1 MPSGGKLESK
11 VQCLSSQESLCE
23 CRAKE
28 QERRAHLGSEGIY
41 RRREAEEQESL
52 QLVLWSLA
60 TISVTFPTS

>member
-23 CRAKE
+23 CRAK
-28 QERRAHLGSEGIY
+28 ERRAHLGSEGIY